1 MFFFM
6 EEEVWRQHMDE
17 LGIRETIDYL
27 IAKGLPANWPTG
39 IVDPAGNG
47 VCYLP
52 GGKPWYKSACP
63 HYVGYYLH
71 GGLGTVRCNAAGELL
86 PGIVHYK
93 VCSKEYGKCPFYKED
108 KKDAERV

>member
-1 MFFFM
+1 MDDPMFFFQD
-6 EEEVWRQHMDE
+6 EVWRQYMDE

-52 GGKPWYKSACP
+52 GGKPWYKSDCP
-63 HYVGYYLH
+63 HYEGYYLC
-71 GGLGTVRCNAAGELL
+71 GCIGSVRCATAGELL
-86 PGIVHYK
+86 PGIVQYK
-93 VCSKEYGKCPFYKED
+93 VCSKEFEKCPFYKGACDEN
-108 KKDAERV
+108 